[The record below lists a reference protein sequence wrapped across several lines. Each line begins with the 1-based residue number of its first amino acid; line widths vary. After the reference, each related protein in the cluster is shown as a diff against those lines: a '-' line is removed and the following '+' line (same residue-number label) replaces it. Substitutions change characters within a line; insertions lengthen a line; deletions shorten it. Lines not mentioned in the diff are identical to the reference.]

1 MITLL
6 VSIITPSYNAQDFLQ
21 PCIDSVLSQ
30 TYRNWELIIV
40 DDCSSDNS
48 QKIIEMYAKKDSRI
62 KPIFLQQNVG
72 AAMARNHAITAAKG
86 EYIAFLDSDDT
97 WLPHKLEKQLTFM
110 QKENLAFSYA
120 SYYTMSETGQETGKF
135 IVPENISYESILRTC
150 SIGCLTAIY
159 DVNKLGKTYMIDA
172 SKGEDLALWLN
183 IMKRIKVTQGIQE
196 PLAHYRIQSNS
207 LSSNKLNAAKAQ
219 WYVYRKAEDLGI
231 LKSSYYMLHYAYH
244 GFMKYR

>member
-1 MITLL
+1 ML
-6 VSIITPSYNAQDFLQ
+6 VSIITPSYNAQDYLK
-21 PCIDSVLSQ
+21 PCIESVLSQ
-30 TYRNWELIIV
+30 TYTDWEMLIV

-48 QKIIEMYAKKDSRI
+48 REIIEAYAKKDSRI
-62 KPIFLQQNVG
+62 KPTFLQKNVG
-72 AAMARNHAITAAKG
+72 AAMARNDAIATSEG
-86 EYIAFLDSDDT
+86 HYIAFLDSDDT
-97 WLPHKLEKQLTFM
+97 WIPHKLEKQLKFM
-110 QKENLAFSYA
+110 QKNDIAFSYS
-120 SYYTMSETGQETGKF
+120 SYYTMSETGENTGEF
-135 IVPENISYESILRTC
+135 IVPARISYESILKTC

-159 DVNKLGKTYMIDA
+159 DVKKLGKTYMINA

-183 IMKRIKVTQGIQE
+183 IMKQIKVTKGIVE

-219 WYVYRKAEDLGI
+219 WHVYREAEGLSI